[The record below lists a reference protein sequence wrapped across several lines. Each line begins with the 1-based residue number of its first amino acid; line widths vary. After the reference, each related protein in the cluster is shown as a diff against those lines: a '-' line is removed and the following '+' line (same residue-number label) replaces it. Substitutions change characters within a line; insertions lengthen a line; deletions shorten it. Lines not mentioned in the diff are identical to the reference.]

1 MKKILLTLFLF
12 CLANTSHAACY
23 PNIIGTVSSVTDG
36 DTITVKTSTNP
47 ALKIRLA
54 EIDAPETSHFGSLT
68 QPYGEESKALLSNL
82 ILNKTITVS
91 PHAIDPYGRTLATVY
106 YTDPSL
112 SNTTPLNVNKFMVKQ
127 GAAWAYTFFV
137 IDKSIITLQKQAKA
151 AGLGLW
157 VDLNAIEPSVWRS
170 TH

>member
-1 MKKILLTLFLF
+1 MKKILFTLLLLTL
-12 CLANTSHAACY
+12 ASHSHAACY

-36 DTITVKTSTNP
+36 DTLTVKTNTNP

-68 QPYGEESKALLSNL
+68 QPYGEESKAVLSNL
-82 ILNKTITVS
+82 ILNKTITIS
-91 PHAIDPYGRTLATVY
+91 PHAIDTYGRTLATVY
-106 YTDPSL
+106 YTAP
-112 SNTTPLNVNKFMVKQ
+112 NTTTTLNVNKYLVKQ

-137 IDKSIITLQKQAKA
+137 LDKSLITLQNQAKTA
-151 AGLGLW
+151 RLGLW
-157 VDLNAIEPSVWRS
+157 LDPNPIEPSVWRS

>member
-12 CLANTSHAACY
+12 CLASRSHAACY

-36 DTITVKTSTNP
+36 DTFTVKTASNP

-82 ILNKTITVS
+82 ILNKTITIS

-106 YTDPSL
+106 YTAT
-112 SNTTPLNVNKFMVKQ
+112 NTTTALNVNKFMVKQ

-137 IDKSIITLQKQAKA
+137 IDKSIITLQKQAKT